1 MLLVLVAACAPVSY
15 DQARTAFL
23 RDTLTADNA
32 IWLGRDTDLLAGKYA
47 KMSEDP
53 FDFMRGTS
61 ALFYADLSRP
71 DPSRPETRFLTVP
84 EAGSIL
90 LAGDPHPENFGAG
103 LPGEEPALDAAGQ
116 DVAAREATIDIELD
130 DLDGSAFGPYL
141 LDVRRGSLGVALLA
155 RHLDGCAEDCV
166 AAGVEAFATAYV
178 AEIQA
183 LSADA
188 NGGVST
194 AARSAVCTDD
204 DGRMVAD
211 LCAAAASDG
220 ALGEVLASYTTVESG
235 VSGTR
240 HLIRDEQV
248 DDAGK
253 GILPLTPD
261 EDAQLSR
268 LLDGWTSRPADFREL
283 DRARRFGSGVASFP
297 AVRYVVLWDHGAESG
312 DDDHLVSIREV
323 VDPPNPPGRSAAV
336 PVLFDSNAARIE
348 QVAWLLWSRR
358 DADVR
363 MAGLADGAS
372 TFKVTTWSGYVQGFN
387 HSDLQAGWVSGAYDV
402 RDLQGLASRNGRTLA
417 DSHARGVTSEG
428 APSLD
433 AIQRDLGE
441 DGALFVAERVADAS
455 RDLAR
460 SEADLVLF
468 QQALDAFGPLLG
480 ADTPVKDTT
489 R

>member
-1 MLLVLVAACAPVSY
+1 MLLVLVAACAPVSP

-47 KMSEDP
+47 KMAADS

-103 LPGEEPALDAAGQ
+103 LPGEEPALGQ
-116 DVAAREATIDIELD
+116 TAEASIDIELD

-141 LDVRRGSLGVALLA
+141 LDVRRGALGVAVLA
-155 RHLDGCAEDCV
+155 SHLDGCAEACV

-178 AEIQA
+178 EEIQA
-183 LSADA
+183 LSSDA
-188 NGGVST
+188 NGGVRTS
-194 AARSAVCTDD
+194 ARSAACTGD

-211 LCAAAASDG
+211 LCGAAASDG
-220 ALGEVLASYTTVESG
+220 ARGEVLASYTTVESG
-235 VSGTR
+235 VR
-240 HLIRDEQV
+240 HIVLDEQV

-268 LLDGWTSRPADFREL
+268 LLASWTARPADFREL

-297 AVRYVVLWDHGAESG
+297 AVRYVVLWDHGADTG

-323 VDPPNPPGRSAAV
+323 IDPPNPPGRSAAV

-358 DADVR
+358 DADAR

-387 HSDLQAGWVSGAYDV
+387 HSDLEAGWASGDYDV

-417 DSHARGVTSEG
+417 ASHARGLTSEG
-428 APSLD
+428 ASSLD
-433 AIQRDLGE
+433 AIQQDLGE
-441 DGALFVAERVADAS
+441 DGALFVEERVADAS

-460 SEADLVLF
+460 SAADLALF

-480 ADTPVKDTT
+480 AETPVKDTT